1 MGECRLLQGH
11 RRALN
16 YGYVGFSLL
25 WQQSQLLLESLG
37 PVHYRALLIGG
48 RKKKKENRFTRA
60 VLSALFSI
68 RWRQL
73 IQRPPNFLLSILEE
87 DWHNL
92 RNEFE
97 RALHAGSVM
106 EKTLLESSQIES
118 HQQNFGSVVRIRHGE
133 LKLSGGIEVMVLDV
147 SYMHVT

>member
-1 MGECRLLQGH
+1 MGMLASLCSDSKVSCCWKVWVQFTI
-11 RRALN
+11 ALC
-16 YGYVGFSLL
+16 
-25 WQQSQLLLESLG
+25 LLE
-37 PVHYRALLIGG
+37 VV
-48 RKKKKENRFTRA
+48 KKKKENRFTRA